1 MYHTFPT
8 GESDMEFTL
17 RPNVDNPSTLSNM
30 GANDNGPL
38 SSEDVIDNI
47 RGMIT
52 VPVTSNTIP
61 VSSMVSP
68 SAGML
73 GGVGMAGTAGNAG
86 WAGFYG
92 VAGPTRVVGTNNSTL
107 DNSWVVYDG
116 TGTVTFNRA
125 EWPVDGIYHNF
136 SNFYACGVKEIM
148 EIMFLVCKC
157 IKHGIS
163 PQILID
169 IGDDLNANN
178 NPQSIIEQLKSFL
191 KEQDYG
197 MDDLEEDIMKDL
209 QMNKN
214 EV

>member
-30 GANDNGPL
+30 GA
-38 SSEDVIDNI
+38 
-47 RGMIT
+47 
-52 VPVTSNTIP
+52 
-61 VSSMVSP
+61 
-68 SAGML
+68 
-73 GGVGMAGTAGNAG
+73 
-86 WAGFYG
+86 
-92 VAGPTRVVGTNNSTL
+92 AGPTRVVGTNNSTL

-169 IGDDLNANN
+169 IGDDLN
-178 NPQSIIEQLKSFL
+178 
-191 KEQDYG
+191 G
-197 MDDLEEDIMKDL
+197 
-209 QMNKN
+209 
-214 EV
+214 